1 MCQGRPMSNRN
12 TYSHTVIRE
21 IGCIKAHI
29 KKWTNER
36 TKKWTKP
43 CANQSSKFL
52 TALTLV
58 FAGAFYAHSSWA
70 WPKFSPPKISLPNIP
85 PPKLPNIP
93 LPNLP
98 NIPLPNL
105 KPPTTVG
112 GLTNSLNPLG
122 PLIAVATGNGNLDQG
137 PIAAAAN
144 TVAATGL
151 AVAVAPADLILG
163 VCGNS
168 ECDSAR
174 NQLKKE
180 VASVT
185 GPEPQQIAEGAE
197 KEIKKELNF
206 LGDVCSLGE
215 DGRKRDRERE
225 EEKEERQR
233 VVRDGERLL
242 RNEQISQ
249 TRRLLNAKKYLIATL
264 ELLDTDN
271 EVIYGIVA
279 SNNKIV
285 EEFVRSSGNTADNLM
300 VFKLLLASQFATLV
314 DYANRTSSQIPQVEN
329 QDNGTKD
336 EMSLRE
342 LIEKFQVE
350 MTILKNDQEQGAIS
364 PLDALVK
371 SYNYSTVQFVA
382 IRERLKANQDAAKK
396 DVSNLEESLKI
407 LESGEGASK

>member
-1 MCQGRPMSNRN
+1 
-12 TYSHTVIRE
+12 
-21 IGCIKAHI
+21 
-29 KKWTNER
+29 
-36 TKKWTKP
+36 
-43 CANQSSKFL
+43 
-52 TALTLV
+52 
-58 FAGAFYAHSSWA
+58 
-70 WPKFSPPKISLPNIP
+70 
-85 PPKLPNIP
+85 
-93 LPNLP
+93 
-98 NIPLPNL
+98 
-105 KPPTTVG
+105 
-112 GLTNSLNPLG
+112 
-122 PLIAVATGNGNLDQG
+122 LDQG